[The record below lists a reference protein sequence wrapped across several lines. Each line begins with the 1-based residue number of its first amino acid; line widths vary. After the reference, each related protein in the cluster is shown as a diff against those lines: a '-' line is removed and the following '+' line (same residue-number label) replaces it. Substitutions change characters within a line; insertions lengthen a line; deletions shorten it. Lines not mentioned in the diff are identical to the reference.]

1 MSLQKVFLSV
11 LTLLRAAGPAVTL
24 RNPRLAYRRAIPL
37 SRIADRAIP
46 LSRIVDRAIP
56 PTRERFSDR
65 SGNVDQARPTTDHRT
80 SALIGTVP
88 KRLPVPCSHRASDN
102 VLSHQQKLFR
112 TCIDVAIDPPY
123 PRAEK
128 SAP

>member
-11 LTLLRAAGPAVTL
+11 LALLRAAGPAVTL

-56 PTRERFSDR
+56 PTRERFSDLSDL
-65 SGNVDQARPTTDHRT
+65 SGATYDAEHAVT
-80 SALIGTVP
+80 SGG
-88 KRLPVPCSHRASDN
+88 SDG
-102 VLSHQQKLFR
+102 
-112 TCIDVAIDPPY
+112 
-123 PRAEK
+123 
-128 SAP
+128 